1 MAITKKTAAKTTP
14 TRPAS
19 TRVTPTDHSAWTTVA
34 KLSLAVA
41 AFLIPLAAG
50 TWTPDRWEIHKTVV
64 LMAAVT
70 IAWLGYFLAQF
81 RRPESP
87 WVWHPLDWLVLTLG
101 LAAIVGTVTS
111 VDWWNSLV
119 GLQGSYSETLPV
131 ILGGISIYFLCV
143 RLFRTAADRMIVW
156 AALLVGVG
164 LALLLQLFQLS
175 DISLFPG
182 SLADDKLFS
191 TLANSSLQVS
201 LLAATVATVGLLLWT
216 KAREVWAKVS
226 LVFLVALGWIIL
238 LFMSQPVGWAAF
250 ALGMIIV
257 VTGQVGRGGTSP
269 RLVIAAVMLAALG
282 MLGQFVQVTKYAD
295 IPSTTEVALG
305 QTPSAGTAFNV
316 VSERPV
322 LGTGPGTWFNA
333 FVQYRPLSFNDDP
346 RWGSRYLRSGAEWS
360 QLLATTGVV
369 GLATWI
375 GIIIIAGWEFWRRLQ
390 KGYSFTALAGLFIVA
405 MLAVSAALTTWSFT
419 VLILGWFALGL
430 GRAKLSEADRP
441 APGKKSAMP
450 ATGFALTIILAV
462 VVWYPGVNIY
472 ASQMASAK
480 AQRQMVALATNAD
493 IIQSLERAVR
503 LDSHNLDAGVL
514 LANAY
519 ATRIQ
524 TDLQADNVTAAQ
536 QALSSA
542 TAAARAAVT
551 NNPNNPVAY
560 ESENNIL
567 NGLASY
573 LPNPEVLANDN
584 FAVLRKLEPANPIH
598 DVGYGQTLQVIRAR
612 AAADTTTVTSQEKLD
627 SYLQQALAAYN
638 EALRKKPDYLQARYA
653 RADVNMTAGNF
664 PAALD
669 DLDNLTTAS
678 PSVSVFWTAKGLV
691 LSKMDKLDLAIPA
704 FEQAITINPSDT
716 NAYLAYSQA
725 LNDAKKTAEAK
736 AVLERGL
743 IALPADTDLE
753 AALTKLT
760 P

>member
-1 MAITKKTAAKTTP
+1 MAITKKTVAKKTP
-14 TRPAS
+14 TRTVT
-19 TRVTPTDHSAWTTVA
+19 TRVAPVEHSTWTTVA

-64 LMAAVT
+64 LLSAVT
-70 IAWLGYFLAQF
+70 IAWLGYWLAQF
-81 RRPESP
+81 QHPLSP

-101 LAAIVGTVTS
+101 SAAVIGTVTS

-156 AALLVGVG
+156 AALLAGIG
-164 LALLLQLFQLS
+164 IALLLQLFQLS
-175 DISLFPG
+175 GISLFSG
-182 SLADDKLFS
+182 QLANDKLFS
-191 TLANSSLQVS
+191 VLANSSLQVS

-216 KAREVWAKVS
+216 KAREVWSKFS

-269 RLVIAAVMLAALG
+269 RLVIVAVMLAALG
-282 MLGQFVQVTKYAD
+282 MLGQFMEVTKYAD
-295 IPSTTEVALG
+295 VPSTAEIALG
-305 QTPSAGTAFNV
+305 QTPAAGTAFNAIT
-316 VSERPV
+316 ERPV

-333 FVQYRPLSFNDDP
+333 FVQYRPLSFNSDP

-369 GLATWI
+369 GVAAWI
-375 GIIIIAGWEFWRRLQ
+375 GMLVIAGWEFWRRLR
-390 KGYSFTALAGLFIVA
+390 KGYSFTALASLYVVA
-405 MLAVSAALTTWSFT
+405 LLAVSAALTTWSFT

-430 GRAKLSEADRP
+430 GRAKLSEADRLVS
-441 APGKKSAMP
+441 GKKSAMP
-450 ATGFALTIILAV
+450 ATGFALTIILAI
-462 VVWYPGVNIY
+462 VVWYPGASIY
-472 ASQMASAK
+472 DSQMASAT
-480 AQRQMVALATNAD
+480 AQRQMVALAKDTD
-493 IIQSLERAVR
+493 IIQTLERAVR
-503 LDSHNLDAGVL
+503 LDSHNLDAGIL

-519 ATRIQ
+519 ATKIS
-524 TDLQADNVTAAQ
+524 TDLQADDVNAAKQDLSLATTIARTA
-536 QALSSA
+536 
-542 TAAARAAVT
+542 VK

-573 LPNPEVLANDN
+573 LPNPEALANAN
-584 FAVLRKLEPANPIH
+584 FDTLRKLEPTNPIH
-598 DVGYGQTLQVIRAR
+598 DVGYGQTLQVMRAR

-627 SYLQQALAAYN
+627 GYLQQALVAYN

-664 PAALD
+664 QAALD
-669 DLDNLTTAS
+669 DLDTLTAAS
-678 PSVSVFWTAKGLV
+678 PTVSVFWSAKGLV
-691 LSKMDKLDLAIPA
+691 LSKMGKLDLAIPA
-704 FEQAITINPSDT
+704 FEQAISTNPSDA
-716 NAYLAYSQA
+716 NAYLSYSQV
-725 LNDAKKTAEAK
+725 LTDAKKTAEAK

-743 IALPADTDLE
+743 IALPSDADLE
-753 AALTKLT
+753 AALNKLKA
-760 P
+760 